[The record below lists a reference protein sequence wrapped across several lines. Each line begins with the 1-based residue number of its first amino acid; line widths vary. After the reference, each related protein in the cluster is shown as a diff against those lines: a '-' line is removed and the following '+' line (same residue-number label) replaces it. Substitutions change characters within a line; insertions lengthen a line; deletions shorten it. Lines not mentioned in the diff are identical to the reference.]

1 LHFTWIAAALGFALE
16 DTVFEIAPAC
26 NVYLNV
32 HWNVPADFE
41 VGVDGRHFRETVL
54 FKWNGKHR
62 LSMTLVGCAVL
73 PAVQRKVGNF
83 RGIHFVFVPE
93 CARRITAFIRFT

>member
-1 LHFTWIAAALGFALE
+1 MSLTCFVLPYYTRVPAALGFALE

-41 VGVDGRHFRETVL
+41 VGVDGRHFRETIL

-73 PAVQRKVGNF
+73 PAAQRKVC
-83 RGIHFVFVPE
+83 IW
-93 CARRITAFIRFT
+93 C